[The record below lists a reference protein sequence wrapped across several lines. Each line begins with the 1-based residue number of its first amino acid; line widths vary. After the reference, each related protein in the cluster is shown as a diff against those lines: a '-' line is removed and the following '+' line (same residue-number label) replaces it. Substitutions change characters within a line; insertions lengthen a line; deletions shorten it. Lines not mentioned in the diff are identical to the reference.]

1 MVKTIDVYG
10 SNEAK
15 VEPKIYNRKIRPHEV
30 VWLRENEYKRGHTV
44 RVWAV
49 QRR

>member
-1 MVKTIDVYG
+1 M
-10 SNEAK
+10 N
-15 VEPKIYNRKIRPHEV
+15 EPKIYNRKIRPHEV
-30 VWLRENEYKRGHTV
+30 VLLREHEYKRGHTA